1 MNRNQTIAVIIALVI
16 STSIASAAWW
26 LVWSLASVSIP
37 SALAVAVGVF
47 CTWYTCGVAVNAI
60 RREVWL

>member
-1 MNRNQTIAVIIALVI
+1 MNLKQLVSVIVALVI

-26 LVWSLASVSIP
+26 LVWSIGFASI
-37 SALAVAVGVF
+37 AGGMAGAVGIL
-47 CTWYTCGVAVNAI
+47 TGWYAATVAYNAI